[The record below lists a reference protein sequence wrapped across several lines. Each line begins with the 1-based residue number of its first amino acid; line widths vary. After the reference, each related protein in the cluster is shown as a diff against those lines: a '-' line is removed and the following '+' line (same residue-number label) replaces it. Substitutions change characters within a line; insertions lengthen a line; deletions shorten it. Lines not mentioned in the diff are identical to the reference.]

1 MDLNSKY
8 DSLLQRITKTPNQNT
23 ATNEEALT
31 NDREARLKVL
41 YDASLDFKNL
51 LANQRA

>member
-8 DSLLQRITKTPNQNT
+8 DSLLQRITKNPNQTT
-23 ATNEEALT
+23 ATKEETLT